1 MSASKVPTAVLV
13 EAGGHDAGIAVPDRH
28 GVRFYSGHF
37 LFHKLDGQLFA
48 SLAQARI
55 AALEIAASARA
66 PSLRRRHLA
75 A

>member
-1 MSASKVPTAVLV
+1 
-13 EAGGHDAGIAVPDRH
+13 
-28 GVRFYSGHF
+28 